1 MAIFSSASYQML
13 LLVSLLLVIALIVFR
28 KQLHLSAT
36 KVRSSLSSAP
46 TAAVF
51 ESLTARTGFNSD
63 VVLHVAA
70 SLCKPSEH
78 RLAQAIVNEAKKRQV
93 PMNAV
98 NEFKNH
104 AGYGLTGVVD
114 GRIIA
119 LGSHALM
126 QELGIKT
133 QINHAQIS
141 QNLPQHSII
150 LYVSVNSYLAGI
162 ITVNDTETTSF

>member
-1 MAIFSSASYQML
+1 MAIFSSTSYQML
-13 LLVSLLLVIALIVFR
+13 LLVSLLLVIALIIFR
-28 KQLHLSAT
+28 KQLHLSSA
-36 KVRSSLSSAP
+36 KVNSASTTP
-46 TAAVF
+46 ALF
-51 ESLTARTGFNSD
+51 ESLTACTGFNSD

-70 SLCKPSEH
+70 SIAKSSEH
-78 RLAQAIVNEAKKRQV
+78 RLAQAIVNEAKKRPI

-98 NEFKNH
+98 SEFKSLE
-104 AGYGLTGVVD
+104 GYGLTGVVD

-141 QNLPQHSII
+141 QNLPQHSVI

-162 ITVNDTETTSF
+162 ITVHDMVSVSF

>member
-28 KQLHLSAT
+28 KQLHLS
-36 KVRSSLSSAP
+36 SAKAKP
-46 TAAVF
+46 STPSAAVF

-78 RLAQAIVNEAKKRQV
+78 RLAQAIANEAKKRQV

-141 QNLPQHSII
+141 QNLPQHSVI

>member
-1 MAIFSSASYQML
+1 MAIFSSTSYQML
-13 LLVSLLLVIALIVFR
+13 LLVSLLLVIALIIFR
-28 KQLHLSAT
+28 KQLHLSAA
-36 KVRSSLSSAP
+36 KVNSATLSSPAL
-46 TAAVF
+46 F
-51 ESLTARTGFNSD
+51 ESLTACTGFNSD

-70 SLCKPSEH
+70 SIAKSSEH
-78 RLAQAIVNEAKKRQV
+78 RLAQAIVNEAKKRPI

-98 NEFKNH
+98 SEFKSLE
-104 AGYGLTGVVD
+104 GYGLTGVVD

-141 QNLPQHSII
+141 QNLPQHSVI

-162 ITVNDTETTSF
+162 ITVHDMVSVSF

>member
-13 LLVSLLLVIALIVFR
+13 LLVSLLVVIALIIFR
-28 KQLHLSAT
+28 KQLHLSSVKAT
-36 KVRSSLSSAP
+36 PSASSAP
-46 TAAVF
+46 ALF
-51 ESLTARTGFNSD
+51 ESLTACAGFNSD

-70 SLCKPSEH
+70 SIAKASEH
-78 RLAQAIVNEAKKRQV
+78 RLAQAIVNEAKKRPI

-98 NEFKNH
+98 SEFKSLE
-104 AGYGLTGVVD
+104 GYGLTGVVD

-141 QNLPQHSII
+141 QNLPQHSVI

-162 ITVNDTETTSF
+162 ITINDTASVSF

>member
-28 KQLHLSAT
+28 KQLHLSSA
-36 KVRSSLSSAP
+36 KAKLSTPS
-46 TAAVF
+46 AAVF

-78 RLAQAIVNEAKKRQV
+78 RLAQAIVSEAKKRQV

-141 QNLPQHSII
+141 QNLPQHSVI

-162 ITVNDTETTSF
+162 ITVNDTQTTSF